1 MITFDLAFETYLK
14 ELINNYI
21 APSEHVFYYVTNFK
35 PESIENVQDRAKY
48 LIIFDEGG
56 LSRIHRDFVES
67 GTKAYF
73 LNFLT
78 PVIEDKK
85 GLKVFKQQLDDI
97 AENLRFENSLIEDED
112 GKPLFNLTSSIG
124 DSEPIKKTTQTGV
137 RYLFRIEVSC
147 IYNSLQEEFG
157 KVIPVREEERE
168 LSISLD
174 NGETYKEV
182 KGKIS
187 FQKSLSS
194 DLNIYPV
201 NNMSLAQHYLKQRRK
216 TCTLQVQRATTGI
229 IEEMYQLYEDS
240 DDTLKN
246 IMIKVRDYKNSP
258 ERVYSCSLV
267 QAIESGEYSLFT
279 SMVFTFEIK
288 ETFRVYEAE
297 PIE

>member
-14 ELINNYI
+14 ELINNALVPYLN
-21 APSEHVFYYVTNFK
+21 VFYYISNLK
-35 PESIENVQDRAKY
+35 PADIDKTEDKAKY
-48 LIIFDEGG
+48 LVIFDEGE
-56 LSRIHRDFVES
+56 LSRTHRDFIES

-73 LNFLT
+73 LNFIT

-85 GLKVFKQQLDDI
+85 GLKSFKQQLDTI
-97 AENLRFENSLIEDED
+97 AENLRFENSIIEDED
-112 GKPLFNLTSSIG
+112 GKPLFNITSSIS
-124 DSEPIKKTTQTGV
+124 DSEPMEKITQNGL
-137 RYLFRIEVSC
+137 RYLFRIDIKC

-157 KVIPVREEERE
+157 KVIPVREEERK
-168 LSISLD
+168 LKMSLD
-174 NGETYKEV
+174 NGKTFQEV

-201 NNMSLAQHYLKQRRK
+201 NNLPLAQHYLKQRRK
-216 TCTLQVQRATTGI
+216 TCTLQVQRATTGV

-240 DDTLKN
+240 DESLKN
-246 IMIKVRDYKNSP
+246 IIIRVKDYSNAPQRDY
-258 ERVYSCSLV
+258 VCSLV

-288 ETFRVYEAE
+288 ESYKLAQ
-297 PIE
+297 PIG